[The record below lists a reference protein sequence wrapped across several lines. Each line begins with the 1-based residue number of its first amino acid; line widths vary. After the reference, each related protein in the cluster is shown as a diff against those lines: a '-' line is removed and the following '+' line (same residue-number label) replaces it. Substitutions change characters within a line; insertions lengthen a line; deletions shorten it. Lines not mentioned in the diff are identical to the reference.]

1 MAQKAKIT
9 MDELLAQEEVTPIV
23 LGDTIDGIVMSVKKH
38 EILIDLGARGVGMVP
53 RREVAFG
60 RQLKVGDEVSASVV
74 DTEMEDGMVL
84 LSLRKAVKENEL
96 LALTHDFST
105 PEGILI
111 LLYSFNKEENQYY
124 ILLEKQFRPAV
135 NGYLYY
141 HFLRKL
147 LLHIIYNRAKLI
159 IIKPTRFA

>member
-60 RQLKVGDEVSASVV
+60 RQLKVGDEVSALSAPGCDRVV
-74 DTEMEDGMVL
+74 RIVPRVDSMGGDRDG
-84 LSLRKAVKENEL
+84 
-96 LALTHDFST
+96 F
-105 PEGILI
+105 
-111 LLYSFNKEENQYY
+111 Y
-124 ILLEKQFRPAV
+124 LEVCFDSA
-135 NGYLYY
+135 
-141 HFLRKL
+141 
-147 LLHIIYNRAKLI
+147 
-159 IIKPTRFA
+159 

>member
-9 MDELLAQEEVTPIV
+9 MDELLANEEVTPIA

-84 LSLRKAVKENEL
+84 LSLRKAVK
-96 LALTHDFST
+96 
-105 PEGILI
+105 
-111 LLYSFNKEENQYY
+111 
-124 ILLEKQFRPAV
+124 R
-135 NGYLYY
+135 
-141 HFLRKL
+141 
-147 LLHIIYNRAKLI
+147 RAG
-159 IIKPTRFA
+159 TRFLPSLTLVKLSRFNHTTLTVAVCWLNMKVFVASCQFLSFRQSTTHA